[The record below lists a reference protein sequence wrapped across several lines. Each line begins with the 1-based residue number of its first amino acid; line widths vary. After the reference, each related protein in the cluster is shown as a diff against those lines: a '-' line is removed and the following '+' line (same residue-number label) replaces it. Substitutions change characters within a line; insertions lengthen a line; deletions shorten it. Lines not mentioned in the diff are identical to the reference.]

1 MSEPPQIKDIL
12 DNGVTEP
19 YDPAL
24 FDYDE
29 VATGVDGLDAVG
41 DDELAEFHERK
52 FLLVRNVFA
61 REQIDRACD
70 AMHDLI
76 FKRGKGSYSIHFEPG
91 VKDKIDQLQ
100 GTEREYAV
108 RKLADFNDVDPR
120 LDALLYDPGVLATLV
135 KLGVDDPQMFQ
146 TMALIKPP
154 GGRDKA
160 WHQDR
165 AYFNVPVEDPIIGV
179 WIALDETTPENGC
192 MFVRPGWH
200 DPVVHFQRRDW
211 QICDA
216 DALSLPIKPVA
227 LPMQPG
233 DILFFDSLL
242 PHGTPTN
249 YSNQRRRAAQFHYA
263 SANVRKTSL
272 EERLAIFGEEGKDV
286 TC

>member
-12 DNGVTEP
+12 DNGVAEP

-76 FKRGKGSYSIHFEPG
+76 FKRGKGSYNIHFEPG

-100 GTEREYAV
+100 DTEREHAV

-165 AYFNVPVEDPIIGV
+165 AYFNVPIEDPIDFFLV
-179 WIALDETTPENGC
+179 PDVDVMVVERLQLLAETRQ
-192 MFVRPGWH
+192 VRLNSCLGLA
-200 DPVVHFQRRDW
+200 F
-211 QICDA
+211 
-216 DALSLPIKPVA
+216 
-227 LPMQPG
+227 
-233 DILFFDSLL
+233 
-242 PHGTPTN
+242 
-249 YSNQRRRAAQFHYA
+249 RRRGKVGRRVGWVEEISEAEAR
-263 SANVRKTSL
+263 RKS
-272 EERLAIFGEEGKDV
+272 
-286 TC
+286 